1 MGETSKSSVGRQDTS
16 KLVVIVEVERKSEN
30 TKIKLPVLLY
40 TRRKTFLFERESI
53 LQVDHT
59 SPCDAMRFIHLS
71 LPTDFSPFCFFITQ
85 KRKRQLSV
93 IIRNEHTARHIGAV
107 R

>member
-16 KLVVIVEVERKSEN
+16 KLVVNSRSRKKSEN
-30 TKIKLPVLLY
+30 TKIKLPVPLY
-40 TRRKTFLFERESI
+40 TGRKTFLFERESI

-59 SPCDAMRFIHLS
+59 GPCDAMRFIHLS